1 MAKPNW
7 KTNKHPPIE
16 DPAGHNCRCRR
27 RYNVVRQG
35 GSDVGSRRCGCC
47 CNTAPY
53 VHRHVGGVNHPFCT
67 KSCTRSARKLSQ
79 CPYRCQVKSAWC
91 QRRQGQN
98 NKTAHSTKVSFENR
112 ATRDELVY
120 IYMVIK
126 GKVGTWYNQAFFF
139 DFSMNKDFWATHTTT
154 VELRGNKIFFNFVI
168 LWFQGQVLSINTTQ
182 NFF

>member
-27 RYNVVRQG
+27 RRAAAAARPYNVVRQG

-47 CNTAPY
+47 FCNTAPY

-126 GKVGTWYNQAFFF
+126 GKMGSCYSHV
-139 DFSMNKDFWATHTTT
+139 FSLIFPW
-154 VELRGNKIFFNFVI
+154 LKIFE
-168 LWFQGQVLSINTTQ
+168 WFLPLKKVKDC
-182 NFF
+182 